1 MVKKTLGD
9 RIRLVREKAGLS
21 QEAFAL
27 KLAVTPATVNR
38 YEKGHRVPGA
48 DFLTQLVSE
57 FKCDPGWLLTG
68 EEITLIKE
76 ALPPS
81 VAEGAAVYSI
91 GDVELREIMNIL
103 KHDLPEAKE
112 YVLKI
117 LKSRKGLKEGME
129 GLMQLD
135 KKLQEA

>member
-9 RIRLVREKAGLS
+9 RIRLVREQAGLS
-21 QEAFAL
+21 QEAFAA
-27 KLAVTPATVNR
+27 KAAVTPATINR
-38 YEKGHRVPGA
+38 YEKGHRVPDA
-48 DFLTQLVSE
+48 DFLNQLVIE
-57 FKCDPGWLLTG
+57 FKCEPGWLLTG
-68 EEITLIKE
+68 EEITLKKE
-76 ALPPS
+76 VLPPS
-81 VAEGAAVYSI
+81 VAEGAAVYNV

-103 KHDLPEAKE
+103 KHDLPDAKK

-135 KKLQEA
+135 KKLQEG